1 MSAPRFGIEN
11 LPERL
16 RAQVLTD
23 YLPKSR
29 CAPQMRTSRGTPNR
43 CEAEYNHMVL
53 RGMGRFEAVILRC
66 PGGNYT
72 PDWMTVDDGVVTFH
86 EVKGAY
92 RFGSESRATLA
103 FMSAAAA
110 FPFWRFVWA
119 QRAKDGTWNVRRVV
133 NGGQDGDGCGRP

>member
-1 MSAPRFGIEN
+1 MGAPHFKLED

-23 YLPKSR
+23 YLPKR
-29 CAPQMRTSRGTPNR
+29 HAAPPMRASRGNPNR
-43 CEAEYNHMVL
+43 GESEYNRVVL
-53 RGMGRFEAVILRC
+53 RGTGRFEAVILRC

-72 PDWMTVDDGVVTFH
+72 PDWMTIDDGTVTFH
-86 EVKGAY
+86 EVKGCY

-103 FMSAAAA
+103 FRSAAAA

-119 QRAKDGTWNVRRVV
+119 QKRRDGTWDVKRVM
-133 NGGQDGDGCGRP
+133 NEDENNRP